1 MSREIE
7 YNLPGYGFANCLL
20 FGEAVDL
27 MDVLTKRGLI
37 EKTKNV
43 CQLGTM
49 RFVYPGAHHTRYEYI
64 FTQLMLIS
72 NIVATKGV
80 RRNVELSL
88 SSALG
93 EYETFGYKISG
104 GALLQCLAMLSNIG
118 HMYDTFTASRV
129 LLRQLQESKENGT
142 KFYQIYRRN
151 LPKEAQGSFDYFLEK
166 QNYYKL
172 HFFHAIHLMK
182 GIGNTPANEKLSQL
196 GTHVLAQLLDENL
209 ISNEATRRIFALYK
223 KVRKIAYLSVDM
235 IYTPASFGAN
245 LNQMIYSISSAVDD
259 LINDDSAICQ
269 SICQLENIIH
279 KQIYDSAKCILNS
292 TRIEQEMYKQYSQ
305 CLAQVK
311 NVHDIRRLIYEGE
324 EPYVSLHTKVQPKL
338 LSDLYSDSV
347 LLLSGNGKKT
357 ERDRGLQ
364 FDKEVLKKIP
374 TSRIAFGTQP
384 AQNFELVYSAFS
396 LLSIENICED
406 SQTVISQAIA
416 HELYRETEKREL
428 VKYAITSLYQPKK
441 FLFTISVP
449 AGILTSECIFICNG
463 CKNTAQQIR
472 NKFND
477 KVIKD
482 PDQLHEVLS
491 CASVLEALSYTGL
504 VMCFVGGIKA
514 SQYKKTE
521 KVDELD
527 GLIYFPNRSL
537 KDCVA
542 IIVEAKNYSGGGK
555 AALKQLEK
563 TKEFLNSSLEATV
576 QTLDRCAFMELKL
589 KSKE

>member
-20 FGEAVDL
+20 FGEAVEL
-27 MDVLTKRGLI
+27 MDVLENRGLI

-80 RRNVELSL
+80 RRNVEISL

-93 EYETFGYKISG
+93 EYEAFGYKISG

-118 HMYDTFTASRV
+118 HMYDTFTASRI
-129 LLRQLQESKENGT
+129 LLRQLQESKESGT
-142 KFYQIYRRN
+142 EFYHIYRRN

-172 HFFHAIHLMK
+172 HLFNAIHLMK
-182 GIGNTPANEKLSQL
+182 GIGNTPAYEKLSRL
-196 GTHVLAQLLDENL
+196 GIHIIAQLLDEKL
-209 ISNEATRRIFALYK
+209 IKNEATLRIFTLYK

-259 LINDDSAICQ
+259 LFNEDSVICQ
-269 SICQLENIIH
+269 SISQLEDIIH
-279 KQIYDSAKCILNS
+279 KQIYDSARCILNS
-292 TRIEQEMYKQYSQ
+292 TRIEQEVYKQYSD
-305 CLAQVK
+305 CLSGIK
-311 NVHDIRRLIYEGE
+311 NVYDIRRLIYEGE
-324 EPYVSLHTKVQPKL
+324 EPYASLHTKAQPRA
-338 LSDLYSDSV
+338 LSNLFSDSI
-347 LLLSGNGKKT
+347 LLLSGNGKKA
-357 ERDRGLQ
+357 ERKQGLQ
-364 FDKEVLKKIP
+364 FDKRVLKNIP

-384 AQNFELVYSAFS
+384 AQNFERVYSAFS
-396 LLSIENICED
+396 LLSTEHICED

-416 HELYRETEKREL
+416 HELYSESEKREM
-428 VKYAITSLYQPKK
+428 VKYAITSLYQPRN
-441 FLFTISVP
+441 FFFTISVP
-449 AGILTSECIFICNG
+449 HGALINECIFICSG
-463 CKNTAQQIR
+463 CKNAAQQIR
-472 NKFND
+472 HKYNNT
-477 KVIKD
+477 VITD
-482 PDQLHEVLS
+482 PDQLHEILS
-491 CASVLEALSYTGL
+491 CASVLETLSYTGL

-527 GLIYFPNRSL
+527 GLIYFPNRPP

-542 IIVEAKNYSGGGK
+542 VIVEAKNYSGGGND
-555 AALKQLEK
+555 AQKQLEE
-563 TKEFLNSSLEATV
+563 TKRFLNPSLEATI
-576 QTLDRCAFMELKL
+576 QKLDRCAFMELKI
-589 KSKE
+589 KP